1 MGLGVWYLGVAA
13 LRPAAVTPEPPP
25 AGLAEYT
32 AVLHIHSAFSHDGR
46 GSLDQIAAA
55 AQRAGVR
62 VVFLTDHNTL
72 KPLAEGHERW
82 YGSTLILVGAE
93 ITTGSGYLL
102 LLDPRGDLPVRAR
115 GFALDDL
122 LQRYRAAG
130 ALVLVAH
137 PEHPRLGWR
146 DEWPAAD
153 GLEVI
158 DVFDQ
163 LVTTSRPRQLFGLLA
178 YPANPAMAI
187 LSMIHWPRSVLAR
200 WDRLARERPTLG
212 VLGLDAHGGIALTE
226 ERDLNFPSHE
236 TAFRV
241 GRMHFVTPDPL
252 REDAADRTRVYR
264 AMRAGHFFNAFDGL
278 APASGFRFE
287 ARHAGG
293 RVLMGET
300 TVARA
305 DLRLWIRVP
314 PGPAATVRVL
324 RDGEVL
330 AEGRPGPRSTFEVG
344 AGAPGVYRVEVDLET
359 GLFPLSTTRV
369 WPWIFSNPI
378 YVRP

>member
-1 MGLGVWYLGVAA
+1 VAWYVAVA
-13 LRPAAVTPEPPP
+13 VLRAREVAPHPPVP
-25 AGLAEYT
+25 GGLAEYT
-32 AVLHIHSAFSHDGR
+32 AVMHVHSGYSHDGR
-46 GSLDQIAAA
+46 GTLDEIAAA
-55 AQRAGVR
+55 AARAGVR

-72 KPLAEGHERW
+72 ASLGEGHEGW

-102 LLDPRGDLPVRAR
+102 LLDPRADLPVRAR

-130 ALVLVAH
+130 ALILVAH

-146 DEWPAAD
+146 DTWPEAD

-163 LVTTSRPRQLFGLLA
+163 IVATTRPRQLFGLLA
-178 YPANPAMAI
+178 YPANPALAI
-187 LSMIHWPRSVLAR
+187 LSVIHWPRGVLDR
-200 WDRLARERPTLG
+200 WDGLMRERPTLG

-241 GRMHFVTPDPL
+241 GRMHFVTPEPL

-264 AMRAGHFFNAFDGL
+264 ALRAGHFFNAFDGL
-278 APASGFRFE
+278 APATGFRFE

-293 RVLMGET
+293 RALMGET
-300 TVARA
+300 MTAREG
-305 DLRLWIRVP
+305 LRLWIRIP

-324 RDGEVL
+324 RDGQVV
-330 AEGRPGPRSTFEVG
+330 AEGPPGPDSTVEV
-344 AGAPGVYRVEVDLET
+344 AADAPGVYRVEVDLEA
-359 GLFPLSTTRV
+359 GLFPLSTARV